1 MNVLRHSRLECP
13 EHGPNSVARW
23 ASGKRTCWRCK
34 RVPVEVEYVR
44 ADIHQGAVEALRE
57 HQRAFDEIDSAM
69 HELDDA
75 EALDAIVG
83 IVNRTRG
90 Q

>member
-1 MNVLRHSRLECP
+1 MSLIER
-13 EHGPNSVARW
+13 
-23 ASGKRTCWRCK
+23 CW
-34 RVPVEVEYVR
+34 VEISDDDEQIVGGLTLDDPADFMVTDGFKLVEYVR
-44 ADIHQGAVEALRE
+44 ADAYRGAVEALRE